1 MNGKVLNTDQV
12 YNNYGMTV
20 VGSIEGTDIVFKE
33 FYKRITPRISGY
45 YVFESEVS
53 DNQVSMNNDYYD
65 YLDQSC
71 WSDEGIGTR
80 YGC

>member
-20 VGSIEGTDIVFKE
+20 IGSIEGTDIVFKE

-53 DNQVSMNNDYYD
+53 DIIKYEQ
-65 YLDQSC
+65 
-71 WSDEGIGTR
+71 
-80 YGC
+80 

>member
-20 VGSIEGTDIVFKE
+20 IGSIEGTDIVFKE

-53 DNQVSMNNDYYD
+53 DIQV
-65 YLDQSC
+65 
-71 WSDEGIGTR
+71 
-80 YGC
+80 